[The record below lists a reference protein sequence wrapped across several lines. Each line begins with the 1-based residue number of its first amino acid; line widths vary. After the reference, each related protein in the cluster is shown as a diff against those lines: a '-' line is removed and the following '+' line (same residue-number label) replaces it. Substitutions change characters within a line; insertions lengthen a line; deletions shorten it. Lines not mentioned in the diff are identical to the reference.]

1 MELAKSE
8 YLAKLR
14 QGIEKLYQGS
24 DAWNQWRDENRELTS
39 LNLSKVNLKEADLS
53 GAYLNSVDLNGVDI
67 SGANLSG
74 ANLCHAMLIG
84 ANLSNANLSS
94 AILSWAN
101 LGSVNFSGAEFSGA
115 YFNEADL
122 SGAKLNGADLRG
134 AYLPG
139 AKFGRAYLS
148 GANLSGAS
156 LCGAYFNEADLS
168 GADLSGAD
176 LSGADLSGASLE
188 RASFVGTILDDA
200 RLDSCRVYGTS
211 VWDVSLK
218 NTTQRDLVITD
229 HGAVAVTVDNIKLAQ
244 FIYLL
249 LKNDEIRHII
259 DTITSKVVIILGR
272 FTDERKKVLDALR
285 QELRARDY
293 TPILFDFEK
302 PASRDLTETLLTLAS
317 MSRFVIADI
326 SAAKSI
332 PQELSHIIPHLPSVP
347 VQPVL
352 LASDREY
359 AMFEHWKRYEWVLP
373 DFLYQDEAHLLA
385 SLTDKVIAPAEQ
397 KRREQINV

>member
-176 LSGADLSGASLE
+176 LSGADLNGASLE